1 MLYRPVKVHQ
11 IISVEYKKANKPWN
25 QFAVGRQDGIPTTYR
40 KKDGTLMVAT
50 GREKRYW
57 VVSCNL
63 FGECSHK
70 HKTEAG
76 AEACAL
82 KVKKRWH
89 EHRSKQ
95 AKAAAK
101 KRKSWVTRMAGQ
113 RLEGIGAV
121 LVD

>member
-1 MLYRPVKVHQ
+1 MLYRPVKVHH
-11 IISVEYKKANKPWN
+11 IISVQYAPKKPGQTPVKPTP
-25 QFAVGRQDGIPTTYR
+25 FAPATARNGS
-40 KKDGTLMVAT
+40 LAAT
-50 GREKRYW
+50 GKVVEFWR
-57 VVSCNL
+57 VSCNL
-63 FGECSHK
+63 FGECGHE

-76 AEACAL
+76 AERC
-82 KVKKRWH
+82 KKRFEKRWH

-95 AKAAAK
+95 AKKAAK